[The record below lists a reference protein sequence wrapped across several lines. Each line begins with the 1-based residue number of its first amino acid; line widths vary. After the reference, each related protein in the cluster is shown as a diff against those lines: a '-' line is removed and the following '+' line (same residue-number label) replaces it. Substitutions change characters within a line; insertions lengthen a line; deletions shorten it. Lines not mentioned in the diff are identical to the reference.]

1 MSKTVSLTIDGK
13 TLRAPV
19 DMNLIDAAELA
30 GIHIPNLCYL
40 KGMKGVGA
48 CRLCMVEVEGS
59 KNPMIGCTTK
69 VKEGMVVRTDTE
81 PIREQ
86 RKFVIDLIL
95 SMHPLDCM
103 TCKKAGICNLQ
114 KYAHDFDMKKTSFTM
129 KSFGHPVDVGNPFI
143 KMSPDY
149 CILCGRCIRICKEQD
164 TNVLEFMGRGVG
176 AKVTT
181 VVDRSLHES
190 NCTFCGSCIDACPV
204 NSIIEY
210 DRFKSGRE
218 WEYEKN
224 NAVCML
230 CGNACDTVVSTQ
242 DGRIKRIN
250 TGAEKGSAMK
260 YICAYGRFGYDYAES
275 ETRITTPM
283 IRVNDELKETTWDE
297 AIKVIAERIG
307 KGGKDVGVVATS
319 SMVNEDALTLRT
331 LAGDV
336 LKTKNVDTTMS
347 LYADQETLVNS
358 DKASINDADL
368 IVLVGIN
375 PSQRLRILPMLSVST
390 RRRIARGG
398 AKLIVINSDE
408 TKMDKIAT
416 VKLGGDE
423 ITAIKS
429 LIKAA
434 ADKGVHV
441 DKKLAA
447 DLKGAVAS
455 EDATKA
461 AELFAAASNPII
473 YTAASLFNASSNL
486 SMLKGNVVTVSYE
499 SNAKGI
505 ALMGLVSAGKTFR
518 ELITKGSKVL
528 YVVGSVP
535 MSRRPD
541 TDFLIVEDS
550 HMTEIAK
557 QADVFLPSLTYLESH
572 GTIMDFKGRTK
583 FIPVMVEPMG
593 NAKSH
598 RDIFVKL
605 SKALDKP
612 IKKATE
618 AEVKTKLK
626 KAAKKVQLP
635 FTKRE
640 GLDVQPEMIIDAIN
654 ESLLSSP
661 RLMWLKEAE
670 RKLAAQLRAQK

>member
-1 MSKTVSLTIDGK
+1 MSKTVSLTIDGIAF
-13 TLRAPV
+13 RAPAE
-19 DMNLIDAAELA
+19 MNLIDAAELA

-59 KNPMIGCTTK
+59 KNPLIACTTK

-103 TCKKAGICNLQ
+103 TCKKAGVCNLQ
-114 KYAHDFDMKKTSFTM
+114 KYTHDFGMKKTSFTM

-149 CILCGRCIRICKEQD
+149 CILCGRCIRVCKEQD

-210 DRFKSGRE
+210 DRFKGGRE
-218 WEYEKN
+218 WEHEKN

-230 CGNACDTVVSTQ
+230 CGNACDIVVSTQ
-242 DGRIKRIN
+242 DGKVKKIN

-260 YICAYGRFGYDYAES
+260 YICAYGRFGYDYVDS
-275 ETRITTPM
+275 ETRITSPM
-283 IRVNDELKETTWDE
+283 VRVDGELKETTWDN
-297 AIKVIAERIG
+297 AIKVVAEQLDD
-307 KGGKDVGVVATS
+307 GKDIGVVSAAS
-319 SMVNEDALTLRT
+319 IVNEDAL
-331 LAGDV
+331 AIKNFAHDV
-336 LKTKNVDTTMS
+336 LKTKNYDSSLS
-347 LYADQETLVNS
+347 LYSEPETLVNS
-358 DKASINDADL
+358 DHASINDADL
-368 IVLVGIN
+368 IVMVGIN
-375 PSQRLRILPMLSVST
+375 PSQRLRILPMLNVAT

-398 AKLIVINSDE
+398 AKLIVLNSQK
-408 TKMDKIAT
+408 TKLDKIAA

-423 ITAIKS
+423 IASVKS
-429 LIKAA
+429 LLKAA
-434 ADKGVHV
+434 SDKGMQI

-447 DLKGAVAS
+447 ELKGAAAS
-455 EDATKA
+455 EDAAKA
-461 AELFAAASNPII
+461 AELFAAAKNPII
-473 YTAASLFNASSNL
+473 YTSATLFNAASNL
-486 SMLKGNVVTVSYE
+486 SLLKGNVITVTYE
-499 SNAKGI
+499 SNAKGV
-505 ALMGLVSAGKTFR
+505 ALMGLVSEGKTFK
-518 ELITKGSKVL
+518 ELVSKGSKVL
-528 YVVGSVP
+528 YAIGSVP
-535 MSRRPD
+535 MTRRPD
-541 TDFLIVEDS
+541 TEFMIVEDS

-583 FIPVMVEPMG
+583 FIPMMVEATG
-593 NAKSH
+593 NAKPH
-598 RDIFVKL
+598 RDILVKIA
-605 SKALDKP
+605 KAMGNP
-612 IKKATE
+612 IKKPTE

-626 KAAKKVQLP
+626 KAAKKTLLP
-635 FTKRE
+635 FTRRE
-640 GLDVQPEMIIDAIN
+640 GLDVQPVLITDAVN
-654 ESLLSSP
+654 ESLLSSA
-661 RLMWLKEAE
+661 RLLWLKEAE
-670 RKLAAQLRAQK
+670 RKLAETLKAQDA